1 MLYHYT
7 SLATFALILTTKS
20 IKFNRLDLVDDPDE
34 SLFGYGDSNMK
45 LNSSSYVSCWTEDEV
60 ENIALWKMYTDLKG
74 VRIGLD
80 KDMFVVHQIN
90 NKTSFLEERFYREGC
105 LVVNSDMNHTEP
117 CIVKYDLK
125 NDEDAIKCYKGYA
138 VPFKDDILLHTNE
151 IGVHKK
157 MYWNFQKES
166 RFIIRG
172 MSVNEKGTII
182 NELPKRES
190 FYIPLKWEAMKKM
203 EVLLGPKTGEGEKA
217 IVESLLYKLF
227 QDDYRKIDVRKSAVR
242 IR

>member
-34 SLFGYGDSNMK
+34 SLFGYGDSDMK
-45 LNSSSYVSCWTEDEV
+45 LNSSSFVSCWTEDKV

-80 KDMFVVHQIN
+80 KDMFVVYKIN
-90 NKTSFLEERFYREGC
+90 DKTSFLKERLYRDGH
-105 LVVNSDMNHTEP
+105 LAVSSDMNNTEP
-117 CIVKYDLK
+117 CNVKYDLK
-125 NDEDAIKCYKGYA
+125 DDNDAVKCYKEYA
-138 VPFKDDILLHTNE
+138 VSCKNGDILLHTNE
-151 IGVHKK
+151 IGIHKK
-157 MYWNFQKES
+157 KYWDFQKEA

-172 MSVNEKGTII
+172 MSVNEKGAII
-182 NELPKRES
+182 DRPLERES

-203 EVLLGPKTGEGEKA
+203 QVVLGPKAGEGERA
-217 IVESLLYKLF
+217 IVDALLYKIF
-227 QDDYRKIDVRKSAVR
+227 QDDHDIDVKKSVVR

>member
-34 SLFGYGDSNMK
+34 SLFGYGDSDMK
-45 LNSSSYVSCWTEDEV
+45 LNSSSFVSCWTEDKV
-60 ENIALWKMYTDLKG
+60 ENIALWKLYTDLKG

-80 KDMFVVHQIN
+80 KDMFVVYKIN
-90 NKTSFLEERFYREGC
+90 DKTSFLKERFYRDGH
-105 LVVNSDMNHTEP
+105 LAVSSDMNNTEP
-117 CIVKYDLK
+117 CNVKYDLK
-125 NDEDAIKCYKGYA
+125 DDNDAVKCYKEYA
-138 VPFKDDILLHTNE
+138 VSCKNGDILLHTNE
-151 IGVHKK
+151 IGIHKK
-157 MYWNFQKES
+157 KYWDFQKEA

-172 MSVNEKGTII
+172 MSVNEKGAII
-182 NELPKRES
+182 DRPLERES

-203 EVLLGPKTGEGEKA
+203 QVVLGPKAGEGERA
-217 IVESLLYKLF
+217 IVDALLYKIF
-227 QDDYRKIDVRKSAVR
+227 QDDHDIDVKKSVVR